1 MILYLQVLDEV
12 RDMQSKLLEYLT
24 GKIDEAGDMLAS
36 VTSFT
41 AGDLSKKAD
50 FYKGSDSFKSY
61 FEQLNPLEQKPQELV
76 NLQKI
81 YNLYNERKTTAEL
94 IFEKFD
100 PTGRASA
107 LKSAD
112 EMEHQLFAKVEDIL
126 ERSAEEEKSD
136 AIVAIDGTLVS

>member
-1 MILYLQVLDEV
+1 M
-12 RDMQSKLLEYLT
+12 
-24 GKIDEAGDMLAS
+24 
-36 VTSFT
+36 
-41 AGDLSKKAD
+41 
-50 FYKGSDSFKSY
+50 
-61 FEQLNPLEQKPQELV
+61 
-76 NLQKI
+76 
-81 YNLYNERKTTAEL
+81 RKTTAEL

-107 LKSAD
+107 VKSAD